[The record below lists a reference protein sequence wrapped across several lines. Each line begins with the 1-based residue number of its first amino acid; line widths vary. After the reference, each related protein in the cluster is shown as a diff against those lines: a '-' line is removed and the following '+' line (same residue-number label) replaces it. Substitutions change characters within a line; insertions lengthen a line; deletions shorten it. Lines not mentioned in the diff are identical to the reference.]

1 MDEVDRIVAAW
12 RHERPDA
19 DVSPMEV
26 FSRVSRLAQYLDG
39 LRKQAFTS
47 VGLEPWE
54 FDVLAALRRTG
65 EPYEL
70 SPGQLVAA
78 THVTSG
84 TMTNRVDRLQRKGL
98 VERRPAPSDRRGVLV
113 RLSEG
118 GRERV
123 DAALDAL
130 LTQEHE
136 LLGGLS
142 AEDRASIAHIL
153 RDLIQPFA
161 GPTA

>member
-26 FSRVSRLAQYLDG
+26 LSRVSRLAQYLDG

-54 FDVLAALRRTG
+54 FDVLAALRRIG

-113 RLSEG
+113 RLSTR

-130 LTQEHE
+130 LTHEHE
-136 LLGGLS
+136 LLADLDS
-142 AEDRASIAHIL
+142 DERATIADLL
-153 RDLIQPFA
+153 RDLIEPFA
-161 GPTA
+161 GPSH

>member
-70 SPGQLVAA
+70 SPGLLVAA